1 MNIRRSIEEYLKD
14 SKDGLPETIQKL
26 QSECGIK
33 LTMTGKDDTDSLGC
47 FVQYRIGFYVA
58 GDLGSLVNFFLFF
71 DGYLAFKAKQFARAT
86 PFEVNIHP
94 YLGVDLSDLAENMM
108 YKPIKVFEAAK
119 DLPLKWFECHP
130 VVGNKLLCWHFEP
143 DEDRTINL
151 VITGNTWLYRFP
163 R

>member
-1 MNIRRSIEEYLKD
+1 MEAYYIHPTTNKHNISIFVEA
-14 SKDGLPETIQKL
+14 G
-26 QSECGIK
+26 G
-33 LTMTGKDDTDSLGC
+33 SLG
-47 FVQYRIGFYVA
+47 INLGFHDVYM
-58 GDLGSLVNFFLFF
+58 
-71 DGYLAFKAKQFARAT
+71 AT

-94 YLGVDLSDLAENMM
+94 YLGVDLSDLAEHMT
-108 YKPIKVFEAAK
+108 YKPIKVFEPEK

-130 VVGNKLLCWHFEP
+130 VIGNKLLCWHFEP

>member
-1 MNIRRSIEEYLKD
+1 M
-14 SKDGLPETIQKL
+14 
-26 QSECGIK
+26 GIN
-33 LTMTGKDDTDSLGC
+33 LG
-47 FVQYRIGFYVA
+47 FHDFYM
-58 GDLGSLVNFFLFF
+58 
-71 DGYLAFKAKQFARAT
+71 AT

-94 YLGVDLSDLAENMM
+94 YLGVDLSDLAEHMT
-108 YKPIKVFEAAK
+108 YKPIKVFEPEK

-130 VVGNKLLCWHFEP
+130 VIGNKLLCWHFEP